1 MKKQIIMN
9 FFIVFSILVCF
20 IFVLTGCSSDDTNL
34 QAKTEKEIEHLEEKI
49 IAIMNSLN
57 QITLSN
63 SMLIEE
69 KPQSDSQDSQKSENK
84 QESGSS
90 ESGGESQSKEKS
102 EGESAKSSGDNSSS
116 SSNESNNSN
125 TSSEEK
131 KYEVKN
137 DSILANKNSSLD
149 WKSIKSSVETI
160 HSEWATLT
168 IDLHALNVNNEDIL
182 NFSDVLDQVTI
193 SIKQEDKTTTLNN
206 LASLYAYFP
215 NYIKQILDDNEKI
228 NLNYTKTCI
237 LNSYALVEQEKWEEM
252 KSQVSNAIQ
261 YFTNILN
268 GVNENT
274 KNQNRISKIYVML
287 NELNN
292 SIDIKDKD
300 LYMIKYKN
308 VMEELVNF

>member
-9 FFIVFSILVCF
+9 FFIVFCILVCF
-20 IFVLTGCSSDDTNL
+20 IFALTGCSSDDANL
-34 QAKTEKEIEHLEEKI
+34 QAKTEKEIEHLQEKV

-69 KPQSDSQDSQKSENK
+69 KTQGDSQDSQKSENK
-84 QESGSS
+84 QESSS
-90 ESGGESQSKEKS
+90 GESEGKEEK
-102 EGESAKSSGDNSSS
+102 EGESNKSSDDSSS
-116 SSNESNNSN
+116 SGSNESNNSN
-125 TSSEEK
+125 ASSEEK

-137 DSILANKNSSLD
+137 DSILANKNSSID
-149 WKSIKSSVETI
+149 WESIKSSVETI

-193 SIKQEDKTTTLNN
+193 STKQEDKTTTLNN

-215 NYIKQILDDNEKI
+215 NYIKQILDDTEKI
-228 NLNYTKTCI
+228 NLNYTKACI